1 MNRCSA
7 GEHLPW
13 ELYQSVFEQLAGA
26 LSPSDEREQEEYGSS
41 TIDRN
46 APPRDNSRLGSRS
59 GGLRPALYKSDEAAD
74 PAGSGVAIP

>member
-26 LSPSDEREQEEYGSS
+26 LSSDEREQEEYGSS
-41 TIDRN
+41 TIARN
-46 APPRDNSRLGSRS
+46 PTPRDNSRLGSRS
-59 GGLRPALYKSDEAAD
+59 GGLRPALSKSDEAAD